1 MNSSW
6 DAVSYLATEPLHLR
20 CQPQLY
26 SSPYKGISKLSRF
39 VGARS
44 RAKALSCFVSLDF
57 LFFSI
62 MDFRSTSGAYA
73 PSPSLCDSSAKSTSD
88 FMSSDSTGTPLT
100 SSSSIFDH
108 VSIPPL
114 DLSHHDEEFILVV
127 GGLGYIGSHTTLE
140 LLKAGYNVVAVD
152 NLSNSYREV
161 LEKILVLAS
170 EHCRL
175 NNKSMPALKFHEAD
189 YKSPVM
195 RSILMSY
202 CLPAHRT
209 PEDEKVCHIKGVIH
223 FAAHKAV
230 EESISKPIPYYM
242 NNVCGMVSFLSLLQE
257 FGIKNFVFSSSA
269 TVYGIKANEG
279 MPLKEEYLVH
289 EPETFI
295 DYDGLEKTQ
304 QSGVFGLTSPYGR
317 TKWMCEAILADVAK
331 SDPSWSI
338 TALRYFNPVGC
349 DESGI
354 LGEDPRQTPTNLV
367 PVVIQV
373 LTGAKERLE
382 IMGTDWN
389 TYDGTTIRDYI
400 HVIDLAKGHIAALAA
415 AAKGNIKEPFRAYNL
430 GTGTGHT
437 VREVVR
443 SLEKVSSTTIPAVEV
458 GRRPGDIGFCV
469 AGVDRATNELEWKAE
484 KTLDDCCRDI
494 WNFTSKS
501 KNRQPAPAIQK
512 VKTPESKAF
521 TGPKRVV
528 NPRTAFHMSLV

>member
-1 MNSSW
+1 M
-6 DAVSYLATEPLHLR
+6 E
-20 CQPQLY
+20 
-26 SSPYKGISKLSRF
+26 
-39 VGARS
+39 
-44 RAKALSCFVSLDF
+44 
-57 LFFSI
+57 
-62 MDFRSTSGAYA
+62 FRSTSGATA
-73 PSPSLCDSSAKSTSD
+73 PSPSLCNSSTKSTSD
-88 FMSSDSTGTPLT
+88 FT
-100 SSSSIFDH
+100 SSSSIGTPLTNNSSLFEH

-114 DLSHHDEEFILVV
+114 DLSQQEEEFILVV

-161 LEKILVLAS
+161 LEKILILAS
-170 EHCRL
+170 EHCRV

-195 RSILMSY
+195 RSILSNY
-202 CLPAHRT
+202 CFPAHE
-209 PEDEKVCHIKGVIH
+209 PIEEEKVCQIKGVIH
-223 FAAHKAV
+223 FAAHKSV
-230 EESISKPIPYYM
+230 EESINKPIPYYM
-242 NNVCGMVSFLSLLQE
+242 NNVCGMVNFLSLLQE

-269 TVYGIKANEG
+269 TVYGTKANEG

-304 QSGVFGLTSPYGR
+304 EPGVFGLTSPYGR

-349 DESGI
+349 DASGI
-354 LGEDPRQTPTNLV
+354 LGEDPRQIPTNLV
-367 PVVIQV
+367 PVLIRV

-389 TYDGTTIRDYI
+389 THDGTTIRDYI
-400 HVIDLAKGHIAALAA
+400 HVVDLAKGHIAALAA
-415 AAKGNIKEPFRAYNL
+415 AAKGNIKEPFRAYNV

-443 SLEKVSSTTIPAVEV
+443 SLEKTSSIIIPVVEV

-469 AGVDRATNELEWKAE
+469 AGVDRATKELEWKAE
-484 KTLDDCCRDI
+484 KSLDDCCRDI

-501 KNRQPAPAIQK
+501 KNRQSVPVIQK
-512 VKTPESKAF
+512 NKTPDSKAL
-521 TGPKRVV
+521 TGVKRVV